1 MAEDKTYSELSKL
14 AERIKDTTE
23 SIEKE
28 AEQMEDAFGNIST
41 MGEITGDSLATMTA
55 KLKEYQSSIV
65 SNAKVMN
72 LTTAQQ
78 EKFRNE
84 SLEATRSLLTLNDE
98 LSKGGGISKN
108 SFATMQS
115 AMQVVT
121 SGITSFTGELNKSE
135 RDLEKR
141 KKEEGAAGA
150 GMIQRKLE
158 ESRTEYL
165 EKLEAAYAEGGMMKT
180 SFALIGKKLGDIV
193 PGLSPMLEVIK
204 NSLLFQTTKQL
215 MLPYWIRYKEWKF
228 RRKLQK
234 AQQRFFNRGGD
245 PENRFFDLR
254 DRMLGALSKLGWGV
268 GETFEAIRDVREKGL
283 GIKDWHKLGERPFD
297 SEQAKQLK
305 EFVEKQ
311 QDLNDIT
318 IERRYD
324 DIAAREEQKELLENQ
339 IAATVTIG
347 EDGKEKWP
355 LESIKKFHEELVPL
369 HKQDVRDQEEILRLQ
384 ESKLRMDST
393 EEIERAL
400 QKGNEK
406 GAFGDIEVRFK
417 DLIAINKENAAE
429 ILTQAEL
436 TRKQDMELHS
446 GSPPYA
452 SALPDI
458 LIQSKKQTAALEQ
471 DEAVK
476 SKIGNAFGEM
486 KGRLSGMMSGA
497 VGFLKGIATAVRG
510 LRRRVGKALVGLGMG
525 LMTMFK
531 AIGSITKKELFIGLA
546 AITGLSLNMVLLAK
560 AVSIVAPALVK
571 IFGGLSKII
580 GAFAGAIQKIGGVI
594 VGIGKVVI
602 EFMGTFVQSII
613 DLSKVPFW
621 SFVKIS
627 AGFAMLGVSL
637 LAFSASAIIGG
648 IRALTALGKASTGL
662 AALAMAMDDP
672 ERLAAGFDI
681 LAKSVAR
688 FDKSAENITP
698 GMTTSLQSILNTPGG
713 QVALMQ
719 GAGSNKLVALSN
731 ANTTLTNEQLGMG
744 GNVTIVNSA
753 VANTEGNSVAI
764 QRSPHD
770 DTLTQSTNTVP
781 R

>member
-369 HKQDVRDQEEILRLQ
+369 HKQDVRDQEEILRL
-384 ESKLRMDST
+384 
-393 EEIERAL
+393 
-400 QKGNEK
+400 
-406 GAFGDIEVRFK
+406 
-417 DLIAINKENAAE
+417 
-429 ILTQAEL
+429 
-436 TRKQDMELHS
+436 
-446 GSPPYA
+446 
-452 SALPDI
+452 
-458 LIQSKKQTAALEQ
+458 
-471 DEAVK
+471 
-476 SKIGNAFGEM
+476 
-486 KGRLSGMMSGA
+486 
-497 VGFLKGIATAVRG
+497 
-510 LRRRVGKALVGLGMG
+510 
-525 LMTMFK
+525 
-531 AIGSITKKELFIGLA
+531 
-546 AITGLSLNMVLLAK
+546 
-560 AVSIVAPALVK
+560 
-571 IFGGLSKII
+571 
-580 GAFAGAIQKIGGVI
+580 
-594 VGIGKVVI
+594 
-602 EFMGTFVQSII
+602 
-613 DLSKVPFW
+613 
-621 SFVKIS
+621 
-627 AGFAMLGVSL
+627 
-637 LAFSASAIIGG
+637 
-648 IRALTALGKASTGL
+648 
-662 AALAMAMDDP
+662 
-672 ERLAAGFDI
+672 
-681 LAKSVAR
+681 
-688 FDKSAENITP
+688 
-698 GMTTSLQSILNTPGG
+698 
-713 QVALMQ
+713 
-719 GAGSNKLVALSN
+719 
-731 ANTTLTNEQLGMG
+731 
-744 GNVTIVNSA
+744 
-753 VANTEGNSVAI
+753 
-764 QRSPHD
+764 
-770 DTLTQSTNTVP
+770 
-781 R
+781 